1 MSNRIKKA
9 KPAGRAGL
17 DPARRAR
24 IEQALA
30 QGDIEQAAAMAE
42 MALAAGQ
49 SDPMALNL
57 AAWRREEAGDYAGA
71 HRLLQRALAFAPG
84 DVMIL
89 GAIGAVLR
97 KESRL
102 DEALAVLDR
111 VVAAEPRH
119 SAAWLERGYT
129 LEALRAEPAAVE
141 SYSRALALD
150 SSLAPALGK
159 LADIAA
165 KKGDREAATAYAERA
180 LAIDPINPAAT
191 FAVATLE
198 IEARNGEQASA
209 RLEALLR
216 TALKPDDRTR
226 TLTLLGDALDR
237 QDRCAEA
244 FEAWSRA
251 QSNFRAAFAPLLEPG
266 AGRPSHRSF
275 IENIAEQVERA
286 PPMAEP
292 DPPAPVAGAAGR
304 HVFLLGYPRSGTTLV
319 ENILASAAEV
329 VALEEHDTLADTDGI
344 LVANDGNMPDLDALD
359 PALLE
364 DLRVRYWARVRR
376 FAGEVTGR
384 VFVDMNPFNGIK
396 LPIIARLFPDAR
408 ILVMRRDPR
417 DVVLSCFRIN
427 FAPSAGTYAFT
438 DLEETALHYDAMM
451 RLIELCRERLPLAF
465 HEVRYDR
472 LVADFETTVRAM
484 ARFVGL
490 DWTEDFRAFDRTART
505 RGVRTASATQVR
517 RGLYDGGGRW
527 RRYEDRLAP
536 VLPTL
541 APWVER
547 FGFEP

>member
-1 MSNRIKKA
+1 MPNRIKKA
-9 KPAGRAGL
+9 KPL

-30 QGDIEQAAAMAE
+30 QGDIERAATVAE
-42 MALAAGQ
+42 VALAAGQ
-49 SDPMALNL
+49 SDPMVLNL
-57 AAWRREEAGDYAGA
+57 AAWRREEAGDFAGA
-71 HRLLQRALAFAPG
+71 HRLLKEALLLAPG
-84 DVMIL
+84 DVTVL

-97 KESRL
+97 KEHRL

-129 LEALRAEPAAVE
+129 LEAMRLEPAAVE

-150 SSLAPALGK
+150 PNLAPALGK

-165 KKGDREAATAYAERA
+165 KKGDREAARAHADRA
-180 LAIDPINPAAT
+180 LALDPANPAAT
-191 FAVATLE
+191 FAVAAME
-198 IEARNGEQASA
+198 IESRDGERAAA
-209 RLEALLR
+209 RLERLLR
-216 TALKPDDRTR
+216 TPLKADDRTR

-244 FEAWSRA
+244 FHAWMEAQR
-251 QSNFRAAFAPLLEPG
+251 NFRAAYGHLLEPG
-266 AGRPSHRSF
+266 PGRPSHRSF
-275 IENIAEQVERA
+275 IETIAAQVERA
-286 PPMAEP
+286 PPTARAEAGP
-292 DPPAPVAGAAGR
+292 RLPGAAAS

-329 VALEEHDTLADTDGI
+329 VALEEQDTFADSDGI
-344 LVANDGNMPDLDALD
+344 LVANDGAMPDLDALD
-359 PALLE
+359 PALIAE
-364 DLRVRYWARVRR
+364 LRARYWARVRR
-376 FAGEVTGR
+376 LAGEVAGR
-384 VFVDMNPFNGIK
+384 VFVDMNPFNGVK

-408 ILVMRRDPR
+408 ILIMRRDPR

-427 FAPSAGTYAFT
+427 FTPGAGTYAFS
-438 DLEETALHYDAMM
+438 DLEETARHYDAMM
-451 RLIELCRERLPLAF
+451 RLIEACRERLALAF

-472 LVADFETTVRAM
+472 LVADFEPTVRAM
-484 ARFVGL
+484 AEFVGIE
-490 DWTEDFRAFDRTART
+490 WTEDFHAFDRTAQK

-536 VLPTL
+536 VLPIL